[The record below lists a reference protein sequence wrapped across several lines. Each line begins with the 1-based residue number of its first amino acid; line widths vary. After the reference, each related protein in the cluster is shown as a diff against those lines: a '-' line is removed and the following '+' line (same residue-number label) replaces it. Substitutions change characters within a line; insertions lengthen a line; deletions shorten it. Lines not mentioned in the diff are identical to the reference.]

1 MEQIAANDRERID
14 EGWWVPLLLAAILM
28 VGGYL
33 RFTNLKWDDYK
44 WIHPDESHM
53 QQTLS
58 KIHTPDSG
66 SLLENVAIYFD
77 TRRSPLNVRNQGDR
91 YSYGTLPLFIV
102 RFTAE
107 GLDQACARLIRETLP
122 ASAEEASSDALGQ
135 VYEPLCKDGAFTG
148 YRSKLVGRLL
158 SASVDMG
165 TILLVFLIGRRLY
178 SEITGVL
185 AAAFA
190 ALTAF
195 LIQQAH
201 FFTVDSMMCFLVTLT
216 AYFAVRASQTGG
228 WGSFAL
234 SGLSCGFA
242 AACKVSGVYSSLLV
256 ALAGVVWLWSLP
268 PLRRRWGLWNALLR
282 LALAGVLCLIAF
294 RIAQPYAFEGPGFF
308 GVKLSPEWLDRL
320 GQIRNEQTG
329 NVNSYPDQQWTNR
342 TPLLFPWV
350 NIVFWGMGLPL
361 GLTAWAGW
369 AVMGLDLWR
378 GKRVGKHL
386 VVWGW
391 TTLLFLYLGTQ
402 WVKSMRYFIYLY
414 PLLAIMAA
422 YLLARLLCV
431 PARLWRVVGYTLTVV
446 AIVGAALWGYAVFS
460 IYLRQNTRIAAG
472 QWMYDHIP
480 SKSQFAVASEFRG
493 DLERGILSE
502 GLRQEFSRH
511 GVHLSDDASV
521 TREGPDGVWY
531 GFWRIHD
538 GNQTYIIRENAAR
551 GLQELTVYSAGSVVA
566 YEHWDWGPHF
576 PGSVSY
582 PGLATSS
589 DGQMQNYHDDTWE
602 KRTQLFNW
610 LDEAD
615 TIVISSNRIYA
626 SVSRLEP
633 RYPLTNAYYRALF
646 AGELGFELVADF
658 TSSPSLFG
666 LVQFPDQETPFPLP
680 EPSEYLYQQEP
691 LKVTLPPA
699 EEAFSVYDHPR
710 VLIFRK
716 TDAYSRERVMQVLGG
731 IDLDQAYH
739 GLRPKELTAVPDL
752 MEFDDETWAEQQA
765 GGTWSEMF
773 NSRGL
778 FNRYPGLAALAWW
791 LVVALL
797 GWLAFPLLFVT
808 LPRLRDRGYGLA
820 RMLALLVLAYMTWI
834 AASVRV
840 LPNTRETIIRML
852 LLLVVVGGGVGWL
865 RREEIKQFVRRR
877 RRLILVTE
885 GIFALL
891 YLLWIGVR
899 LLQPDLWHVYVGGEK
914 PMDFAYLNAVIKS
927 TWFPPYN
934 PWLSGNYIN
943 YYYFG
948 FVIVGTL
955 TKLMGTVPATAY
967 NLMVPL
973 LYALT
978 GVGAFSVAYNLMGHR
993 KRGAILA
1000 GVAAVVFT
1008 VVLGNLGVVHLLYT
1022 RLIEIGGVPFE
1033 STIPGF
1039 PEMVALFKGLWEV
1052 IAKGASLSIG
1062 NTTWYWHPTRIIPS
1076 EMGNPIE
1083 EFPAFTFLYAD
1094 LHAHMIAFPLT
1105 LLALA
1110 LALYW
1115 VLDSRPRW
1123 WSLVIGGLVVGSLRP
1138 TNTWD
1143 YYSYL
1148 LLGIAALIVGAWEDW
1163 RAKRRRDSE
1172 FGRMSV
1178 WLYVR
1183 WLILRIALF
1192 AGLSYALFLPYIRHY
1207 SGYSS
1212 LERWNGLRTP
1222 MDIFL
1227 WIHLILLFPVVMR
1240 LLVEVGR
1247 VFRWRKS
1254 ERCRFVP
1261 RSSGSIVALWC
1272 GMLML
1277 ALFLIALLAAVMTA
1291 WKQVDHMTVALLD
1304 EIVPVAL
1311 VALPITV
1318 LAAVLLFV
1326 PGMPPRR
1333 RFLWLMVGLAM
1344 SICVAIEVVVV
1355 KGDIGRQNTVFKFY
1369 LQVWILLSIA
1379 ASVSVAWLYARS
1391 RRWQPTL
1398 RYVWWGAMA
1407 LLVLG
1412 GALFLPLGIHAR
1424 ATNRISPDT
1433 GLTLDGMAFMKYSRI
1448 YDGPEGDPKE
1458 LFLYGDYAA
1467 MRWMQDNIQGS
1478 PVIVEGL
1485 GWREYLWANRVSIYT
1500 GLPAVVGWRWH
1511 EVQQRPLL
1519 PSDEIDERRSAVPA
1533 FYGTTDINSAL
1544 DFLKRYDVR
1553 YIYVGGYEQAYFDP
1567 VSLGK
1572 FDTMADQG
1580 LLRPVYDS
1588 HGVKIYE
1595 VPDGDSEFAPEL
1607 Q

>member
-1 MEQIAANDRERID
+1 LEHVQSKPSESERTGEQ
-14 EGWWVPLLLAAILM
+14 WWTPLLLVLVLII
-28 VGGYL
+28 GGYL

-44 WIHPDESHM
+44 WIHPDETHM

-58 KIHTPDSG
+58 KIHSPDSG
-66 SLLENVAIYFD
+66 SLLEDIAIYFD
-77 TRRSPLNVRNQGDR
+77 THRSPLNVRNVGDR
-91 YSYGTLPLFIV
+91 YSYGTLPLFAV

-107 GLDQACARLIRETLP
+107 GLDHVCNLLMRETLVAP
-122 ASAEEASSDALGQ
+122 DGESPSSAPGR
-135 VYEPLCKDGAFTG
+135 VYELLCSDGSFTG
-148 YRSKLVGRLL
+148 LRSKLVGRLL
-158 SASVDMG
+158 SATVDMG
-165 TILLVFLIGRRLY
+165 TILVAFLIGRRLY
-178 SEITGVL
+178 GELTGVL
-185 AAAFA
+185 AAAFV

-201 FFTVDSMMCFLVTLT
+201 FFTVDSMLCFFVTLT

-234 SGLSCGFA
+234 GGLSAGSA
-242 AACKVSGVYSSLLV
+242 AACKVSGVYASLLV
-256 ALAGVVWLWSLP
+256 ALAGGVWLWSLP
-268 PLRRRWGLWNALLR
+268 AAQRRWGLWNLVAR

-294 RIAQPYAFEGPGFF
+294 RVAQPYAFEGPGFF

-369 AVMGLDLWR
+369 ALVGFDLWR
-378 GKRVGKHL
+378 GKRVSKHL

-391 TTLLFLYLGTQ
+391 TTLMFLYLGTQ
-402 WVKSMRYFIYLY
+402 WVKSMRYFVYLY

-422 YLLARLLCV
+422 YLLTRLLRA
-431 PARLWRVVGYTLTVV
+431 PARPWRVAGYALTVV
-446 AIVGAALWGYAVFS
+446 AVAGAALWGYAVFS
-460 IYLRQNTRIAAG
+460 IYLRQSTRIAAG
-472 QWMYDHIP
+472 QWIYDHIP
-480 SKSQFAVASEFRG
+480 
-493 DLERGILSE
+493 D
-502 GLRQEFSRH
+502 
-511 GVHLSDDASV
+511 
-521 TREGPDGVWY
+521 
-531 GFWRIHD
+531 
-538 GNQTYIIRENAAR
+538 
-551 GLQELTVYSAGSVVA
+551 GSVLA
-566 YEHWDWGPHF
+566 QEHWDWGPHI
-576 PGSVSY
+576 PGGKSY
-582 PGLATSS
+582 TIFE
-589 DGQMQNYHDDTWE
+589 MQNYNDDTWE
-602 KRTQLFNW
+602 KRQQLYDW

-615 TIVISSNRIYA
+615 YIVISSNRIYA

-633 RYPLTNAYYRALF
+633 RYPVTNEYYRALF

-666 LVQFPDQETPFPLP
+666 LVQFPDQETPFPVP
-680 EPSEYLYQQEP
+680 EPTEYLYQQTP
-691 LKVTLPPA
+691 ISIYLPPA

-716 TDAYSRERVMQVLGG
+716 TDAYSREQVMQVLGG
-731 IDLDQAYH
+731 VDLDQAYL

-752 MEFDDETWAEQQA
+752 MKFDDETWAQQQA
-765 GGTWSEMF
+765 GGTWSDMF
-773 NSRGL
+773 NSHGL
-778 FNRYPGLAALAWW
+778 FNRYPGLAAFAWW
-791 LVVALL
+791 IVVALL
-797 GWLAFPLLFVT
+797 GWLAFPLLFAA

-820 RMLALLVLAYMTWI
+820 RVLALLVLAYMTWI
-834 AASVRV
+834 AASLRV
-840 LPNTRETIIRML
+840 LPNTRGTIVRML
-852 LLLVVVGGGVGWL
+852 LLLVVAGGGVGWL
-865 RREEIKQFVRRR
+865 KREEIKRFVRRR
-877 RRLILVTE
+877 WRLILITE

-891 YLLWIGVR
+891 YVVWLGVR
-899 LLQPDLWHVYVGGEK
+899 LVQPDLWHVYVGGEK

-934 PWLSGNYIN
+934 PWLSGSYIN

-978 GVGAFSVAYNLMGHR
+978 GVGAFSVAYNLMGRR
-993 KRGAILA
+993 KSGAILA

-1022 RLIEIGGVPFE
+1022 RLIEIGGVSFE

-1039 PEMVALFKGLWEV
+1039 PEMVALFKGLWQV
-1052 IAKGASLSIG
+1052 IAGGASLSIG

-1076 EMGNPIE
+1076 ETGNPIE

-1115 VLDSRPRW
+1115 VLDARPRW
-1123 WSLVIGGLVVGSLRP
+1123 WSLAIGGLVVGALRP

-1143 YYSYL
+1143 YYTYL
-1148 LLGIAALIVGAWEDW
+1148 LLGIAALIVGAWGGW
-1163 RAKRRRDSE
+1163 QASRRRGLRARGMD
-1172 FGRMSV
+1172 V
-1178 WLYVR
+1178 WLYAR
-1183 WLILRIALF
+1183 WFVLRVALLV
-1192 AGLSYALFLPYIRHY
+1192 GLSYALFLPYIRHY
-1207 SGYSS
+1207 SGYSL
-1212 LERWNGLRTP
+1212 LERWNSLHTP
-1222 MDIFL
+1222 VDIFL
-1227 WIHLILLFPVVMR
+1227 WIHLILLFPVVTR
-1240 LLVEVGR
+1240 LLIEVGR
-1247 VFRWRKS
+1247 AFKWRRDA
-1254 ERCRFVP
+1254 RCGLVARP
-1261 RSSGSIVALWC
+1261 SGSIVALWC
-1272 GMLML
+1272 GTAVL
-1277 ALFLIALLAAVMTA
+1277 ALFLIALLTLGITV
-1291 WKQVDHMTVALLD
+1291 WKQADHMAEGVLN
-1304 EIVPVAL
+1304 EVVPVSL
-1311 VALPITV
+1311 VTLPIAV

-1326 PGMPPRR
+1326 PGMPSRR
-1333 RFLWLMVGLAM
+1333 RLLWLMVGLAM
-1344 SICVAIEVVVV
+1344 AISTAVEIVVV

-1369 LQVWILLSIA
+1369 LQVWIMLSIVA
-1379 ASVSVAWLYARS
+1379 AVSVAWLYERS
-1391 RRWQPTL
+1391 WRWRAGL
-1398 RYVWWGAMA
+1398 RCVWWGALA

-1424 ATNRISPDT
+1424 AVDRISPDT
-1433 GLTLDGMAFMKYSRI
+1433 GLTLDGMAFIKYSKI
-1448 YDGPEGDPKE
+1448 QDGPEGDPRE

-1467 MRWMQDNIQGS
+1467 IRWMQDNIQGS

-1519 PSDEIDERRSAVPA
+1519 PSDEVDERRSAVPA
-1533 FYGTTDINSAL
+1533 FYGTTDIASAL
-1544 DFLKRYDVR
+1544 DFLKRYGVR

-1567 VSLGK
+1567 ASLGK
-1572 FDTMADQG
+1572 FDTMVEEG
-1580 LLRPVYDS
+1580 LLRLAYDS

-1595 VPDGDSEFAPEL
+1595 VLGGDSEFEPVV

>member
-1 MEQIAANDRERID
+1 MCYMRCLRVNEHKARCMGGCFLEHIRSKPLYVRRQADER
-14 EGWWVPLLLAAILM
+14 WWTSLLLAVILV

-33 RFTNLKWDDYK
+33 RFTNLDWDNYK
-44 WIHPDESHM
+44 WIHPDETHM

-66 SLLENVAIYFD
+66 SLLEDIAIYFD
-77 TRRSPLNVRNQGDR
+77 THRSPLNVRNQGDR

-107 GLDQACARLIRETLP
+107 GLDRACARLVQESLP
-122 ASAEEASSDALGQ
+122 APDGEAPSDVPGQAYNLLCSA
-135 VYEPLCKDGAFTG
+135 GAFTG

-158 SASVDMG
+158 SATADMG
-165 TILLVFLIGRRLY
+165 TILLAFFIGRRLY
-178 SEITGVL
+178 GEIAGVL
-185 AAAFA
+185 ASAFV

-201 FFTVDSMMCFLVTLT
+201 FFTVDSTMCFFITLA
-216 AYFAVRASQTGG
+216 AYFAVRAGQTGG

-234 SGLSCGFA
+234 GGLSVGLA
-242 AACKVSGVYSSLLV
+242 AACKVSGVYASLLV
-256 ALAGVVWLWSLP
+256 ALAGIVWLGSLP
-268 PLRRRWGLWNALLR
+268 APRRRWGVWNALWR

-329 NVNSYPDQQWTNR
+329 NVDSYPDQQWTNR

-369 AVMGLDLWR
+369 ALMGFDLWR
-378 GKRVGKHL
+378 GKRVRQHL

-391 TTLLFLYLGTQ
+391 TTLMFLYLGTR

-422 YLLARLLCV
+422 YLLARLLRK
-431 PARLWRVVGYTLTVV
+431 PARPWRAVGYALTIV
-446 AIVGAALWGYAVFS
+446 AVAGAALWGYAVFS
-460 IYLRQNTRIAAG
+460 IYLRESTRIAAG
-472 QWMYDHIP
+472 QWIYDHVP
-480 SKSQFAVASEFRG
+480 
-493 DLERGILSE
+493 DN
-502 GLRQEFSRH
+502 
-511 GVHLSDDASV
+511 SV
-521 TREGPDGVWY
+521 LA
-531 GFWRIHD
+531 
-538 GNQTYIIRENAAR
+538 Q
-551 GLQELTVYSAGSVVA
+551 
-566 YEHWDWGPHF
+566 EHWDWGPHI
-576 PGSVSY
+576 PGGKNYVIFE
-582 PGLATSS
+582 
-589 DGQMQNYHDDTWE
+589 MQNYHDDTWD
-602 KRTQLFNW
+602 KRQQLYDW

-615 TIVISSNRIYA
+615 YIVISSNRIYA

-666 LVQFPDQETPFPLP
+666 LVQFPDQETPFPVP

-691 LKVTLPPA
+691 IKVLLPPA

-731 IDLDQAYH
+731 VDLDQAYL

-752 MEFDDETWAEQQA
+752 MEFDDETWAQQQA

-778 FNRYPGLAALAWW
+778 FNRYPGLAAFAWW
-791 LVVALL
+791 LAVTLL
-797 GWLAFPLLFVT
+797 GWLAFPLLFAV

-820 RMLALLVLAYMTWI
+820 RVLALLVLAYMTWI
-834 AASVRV
+834 AASLRV
-840 LPNTRETIIRML
+840 LPNTRGTIVRVL
-852 LLLVVVGGGVGWL
+852 LLLAVVGGGVGWL
-865 RREEIKQFVRRR
+865 KREEIKRFVRRR
-877 RRLILVTE
+877 WRLILITE

-891 YLLWIGVR
+891 YVVWLGVR
-899 LLQPDLWHVYVGGEK
+899 LVQPDLWHVYVGGEK

-934 PWLSGNYIN
+934 PWLSGTYIN

-978 GVGAFSVAYNLMGHR
+978 GVGAFSLAYNLMGRR
-993 KRGAILA
+993 KRSAILA
-1000 GVAAVVFT
+1000 GIAALVFT
-1008 VVLGNLGVVHLLYT
+1008 VVLGNLGVVHLIYT
-1022 RLIEIGGVPFE
+1022 RLIEIGGLPFE

-1039 PEMVALFKGLWEV
+1039 PEMVALLKGLWQV
-1052 IAKGASLSIG
+1052 IAKGTALSIG
-1062 NTTWYWHPTRIIPS
+1062 NTTWYWHPTRMIPS
-1076 EMGNPIE
+1076 EAGNPIE

-1123 WSLVIGGLVVGSLRP
+1123 WSLVIGGLVVGALRP

-1148 LLGIAALIVGAWEDW
+1148 ILGIAALTVSAWAGW
-1163 RAKRRRDSE
+1163 RAARRRAPE
-1172 FGRMSV
+1172 FGGKSS

-1183 WLILRIALF
+1183 RLILRIVLL
-1192 AGLSYALFLPYIRHY
+1192 AGLSHVLFLPYIRHF

-1222 MDIFL
+1222 LDIFV
-1227 WIHLILLFPVVMR
+1227 WIHLILLFPVVTR
-1240 LLVEVGR
+1240 LLIEVGR
-1247 VFRWRKS
+1247 VFKWRRG
-1254 ERCRFVP
+1254 ERCKLVP
-1261 RSSGSIVALWC
+1261 RSPGSIVAAWC
-1272 GMLML
+1272 GTLAL
-1277 ALFLIALLAAVMTA
+1277 ALFLVALLAVVMAA
-1291 WKQVDHMTVALLD
+1291 WKQADHMATGLLD

-1311 VALPITV
+1311 VALPVAV
-1318 LAAVLLFV
+1318 LAAVLLFS

-1344 SICVAIEVVVV
+1344 SICVAVEVVVV

-1369 LQVWILLSIA
+1369 LQVWVLLSIA
-1379 ASVSVAWLYARS
+1379 AAVSVAWLYERA
-1391 RRWQPTL
+1391 RRWQPGL
-1398 RYVWWGAMA
+1398 RHAWWGAMA

-1412 GALFLPLGIHAR
+1412 GALFLPLGIRAR
-1424 ATNRISPDT
+1424 AVDRISPDT
-1433 GLTLDGMAFMKYSRI
+1433 GLTLDGMAFIKYSKI
-1448 YDGPEGDPKE
+1448 HDGPEGDPKE
-1458 LFLYGDYAA
+1458 IFLYGDYAA
-1467 MRWMQDNIQGS
+1467 IRWMQDNIEGS

-1500 GLPAVVGWRWH
+1500 GLPTVVGWSWH
-1511 EVQQRPLL
+1511 ERQQRSLL
-1519 PSDEIDERRSAVPA
+1519 PPDEVYRRIEAVSA
-1533 FYGTTDINSAL
+1533 FYGTTDIDSAL
-1544 DFLKRYDVR
+1544 SFLKRYGVR
-1553 YIYVGGYEQAYFDP
+1553 YVYVGGYEQAYYDP
-1567 VSLGK
+1567 AGLAK
-1572 FDTMADQG
+1572 FDTMVDQG
-1580 LLRPVYDS
+1580 LLHLVYDS
-1588 HGVKIYE
+1588 HGTKIYE
-1595 VPDGDSEFAPEL
+1595 APDGDAGFEPVI